1 MRELRIFELDEPGRP
16 VSWRAREG
24 QSVKAIEGRLW
35 LTVEGHLA
43 DIWLLPGA
51 VFALPAGTR
60 VWLSGES
67 EGARFTLAE
76 TPASAPLPW
85 RWLGGLASALKRR
98 FGERR
103 ASAAGQCPEPGL

>member
-16 VSWRAREG
+16 VGWRAREG
-24 QSVKAIEGRLW
+24 QTVKAIEGRLW
-35 LTVEGHLA
+35 LTVEGHHA

-51 VFALPAGTR
+51 TCALPAGAM

-76 TPASAPLPW
+76 NPAPLSW
-85 RWLGGLASALKRR
+85 RWLGGMARALGHRL
-98 FGERR
+98 GQRR
-103 ASAAGQCPEPGL
+103 AFTQCPEPGM

>member
-51 VFALPAGTR
+51 VFALPAGAR

-67 EGARFTLAE
+67 DGARFTLAQ
-76 TPASAPLPW
+76 TPAPLSW
-85 RWLGGLASALKRR
+85 RRLGGLAGALKRR
-98 FGERR
+98 FGERP
-103 ASAAGQCPEPGL
+103 AGGAGQCPEPGL

>member
-16 VSWRAREG
+16 VGWRAREG
-24 QSVKAIEGRLW
+24 QTVKAVEGRLW
-35 LTVEGHLA
+35 LTIEGHHA

-51 VFALPAGTR
+51 CCALPAGAR

-76 TPASAPLPW
+76 TPVPLSW
-85 RWLGGLASALKRR
+85 RWLAILGRALGRR
-98 FGERR
+98 LGQRR
-103 ASAAGQCPEPGL
+103 AGATQCPEPGL